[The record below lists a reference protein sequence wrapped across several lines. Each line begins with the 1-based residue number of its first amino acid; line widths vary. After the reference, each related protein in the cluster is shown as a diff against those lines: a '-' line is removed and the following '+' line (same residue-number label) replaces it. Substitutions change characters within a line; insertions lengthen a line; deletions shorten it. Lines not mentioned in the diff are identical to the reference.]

1 MPGVGC
7 GKGRKNV
14 GGEAAGSC
22 GEWPL
27 GIQMQLLR
35 IEASSSILTAL
46 DHAATFGE
54 CDDAND
60 QASSKRKRGATRRQ
74 SIAAAEA

>member
-1 MPGVGC
+1 
-7 GKGRKNV
+7 
-14 GGEAAGSC
+14 
-22 GEWPL
+22 
-27 GIQMQLLR
+27 MQLLR
-35 IEASSSILTAL
+35 IEAGSSILTAL